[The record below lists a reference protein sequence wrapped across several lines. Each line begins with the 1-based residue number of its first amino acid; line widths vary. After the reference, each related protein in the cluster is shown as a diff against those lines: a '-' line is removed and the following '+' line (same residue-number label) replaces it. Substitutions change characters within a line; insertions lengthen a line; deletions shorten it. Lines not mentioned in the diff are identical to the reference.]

1 MSQIPQ
7 PLPGDHAPYY
17 GKYIDPVLDSDIL
30 SILST
35 QIDEAQTLLQPLD
48 KKVTLHRYAP
58 GKWSVKELLGH
69 LIDTERLFLYRATS
83 IARADPAELPGM
95 DEDTWVAAAD
105 FDRIPLADLLDE
117 FVNLRRSTVRFF
129 AALSPEALACAGTAN
144 NNRIVVRAIPYIT
157 AGHAAHHL
165 EVLRTRYLTP

>member
-7 PLPGDHAPYY
+7 PHPGDHAPYY
-17 GKYIDPVLDSDIL
+17 GKYIDPVLGSDIL
-30 SILST
+30 SILTT
-35 QIDEAQTLLQPLD
+35 QIAEAQSLLHPLD
-48 KKVTLHRYAP
+48 EKSALHRYAP
-58 GKWSVKELLGH
+58 NKWSIKELLGH

-83 IARADPAELPGM
+83 IARGDPTELPGM
-95 DEDTWVAAAD
+95 DENAWVAGAD

-129 AALSPEALACAGTAN
+129 AALSPEALTRAGTAN

-165 EVLRTRYLTP
+165 EVLRTRYLTG

>member
-1 MSQIPQ
+1 MSRIPQ
-7 PLPGDHAPYY
+7 IRPGDHPPYY
-17 GKYIDPVLDSDIL
+17 IKYIEPVLGTDIL
-30 SILST
+30 SVLSA
-35 QIDEAQTLLQPLD
+35 QIDEAQNLLQPLD
-48 KKVTLHRYAP
+48 EPIALHRYAP

-83 IARADPAELPGM
+83 IARADPTALPGM
-95 DEDTWVAAAD
+95 DENAWVAGAD

-129 AALSPEALACAGTAN
+129 AGLSPEALARAGTAN

-157 AGHAAHHL
+157 AGHVAHHL
-165 EVLRTRYLTP
+165 EMVRTRYMKT

>member
-7 PLPGDHAPYY
+7 PHPSDHASYY
-17 GKYIDPVLDSDIL
+17 GKYINPVLDSDIL

-48 KKVTLHRYAP
+48 EKVALHRYAP
-58 GKWSVKELLGH
+58 NKWSVKELLGH

-83 IARADPAELPGM
+83 IARADSSDLPGM
-95 DEDTWVAAAD
+95 DEDAWVAAAD

-117 FVNLRRSTVRFF
+117 FLNLRRSTVRFF
-129 AALSPEALACAGTAN
+129 AALSPEALTRAGTAN
-144 NNRIVVRAIPYIT
+144 GNRIVVRAIPYIT

-165 EVLRTRYLTP
+165 EVLRTRYLSD

>member
-1 MSQIPQ
+1 MTRLPR
-7 PLPGDHAPYY
+7 PVPGDHAPYY
-17 GKYIDPVLDSDIL
+17 GKYIEPVLDSDIL
-30 SILST
+30 STLMA
-35 QIDEAQTLLQPLD
+35 QITEAQSLLQSLD
-48 KKVTLHRYAP
+48 EKSALHRYAP
-58 GKWSVKELLGH
+58 GKWSIKELLGH

-83 IARADPAELPGM
+83 IARADPTELPGM
-95 DEDTWVAAAD
+95 DENAWVAGAD

-129 AALSPEALACAGTAN
+129 AALSPEALARAGTAN

-165 EVLRTRYLTP
+165 EVLRTRYLTG

>member
-1 MSQIPQ
+1 MTPLPQ
-7 PLPGDHAPYY
+7 PQFGDHAPYY
-17 GKYIDPVLDSDIL
+17 SKYIDPVLESDIL
-30 SILST
+30 SLLST

-48 KKVTLHRYAP
+48 NKVALHRYAP

-83 IARADPAELPGM
+83 IARADPTELPGM
-95 DEDTWVAAAD
+95 DEDAWVAAAD

-129 AALSPEALACAGTAN
+129 AALSPEALTRAGTAN
-144 NNRIVVRAIPYIT
+144 GHRIVVRAIPYIT

-165 EVLRTRYLTP
+165 EVVRTRYLTG